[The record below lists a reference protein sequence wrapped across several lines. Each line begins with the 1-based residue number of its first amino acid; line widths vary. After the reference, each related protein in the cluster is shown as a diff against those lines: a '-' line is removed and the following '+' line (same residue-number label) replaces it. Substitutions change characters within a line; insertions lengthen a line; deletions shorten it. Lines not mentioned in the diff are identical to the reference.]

1 MSFTGGTRRSVSP
14 MGRVSESY
22 SDELGRTTLTR
33 TGC

>member
-1 MSFTGGTRRSVSP
+1 

-33 TGC
+33 TGLVTTGSSLTAYSK